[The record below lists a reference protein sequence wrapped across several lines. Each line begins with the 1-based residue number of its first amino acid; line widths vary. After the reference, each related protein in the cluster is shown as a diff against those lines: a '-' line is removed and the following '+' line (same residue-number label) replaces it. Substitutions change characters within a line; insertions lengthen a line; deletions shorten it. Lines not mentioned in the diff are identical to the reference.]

1 MRIRIIGGKFDPMHI
16 GHLSMMS
23 ELQKGLNMDKILVVP
38 NSNPHYRE
46 SKQISFRYVSAMIE
60 IAINDSFNYEISDLE
75 SNPEEIHFSFNTIK
89 EIKKK
94 YKDEKLFF
102 IIGSDQFL
110 NFETW
115 HKPDEIKSLVN
126 LVVPIRPPYIVNTQK
141 WILEN
146 RKSYQSKVYKK
157 TVFLKNFSE
166 KMIIFYDLE
175 KKIEIS
181 SFEIKK
187 LLVEKKYNEAK
198 QFLPQGVFEYILDNN
213 LYIL

>member
-1 MRIRIIGGKFDPMHI
+1 
-16 GHLSMMS
+16 MS
-23 ELQKGLNMDKILVVP
+23 
-38 NSNPHYRE
+38 
-46 SKQISFRYVSAMIE
+46 
-60 IAINDSFNYEISDLE
+60 
-75 SNPEEIHFSFNTIK
+75 K

-157 TVFLKNFSE
+157 TVFLKNLSE

-175 KKIEIS
+175 KKIEEKINI
-181 SFEIKK
+181 IKP
-187 LLVEKKYNEAK
+187 N
-198 QFLPQGVFEYILDNN
+198 I
-213 LYIL
+213 

>member
-1 MRIRIIGGKFDPMHI
+1 MNRTIQTIGSSIKQEFDISMYNHIEYYDDGKIDDDFHDI
-16 GHLSMMS
+16 Y
-23 ELQKGLNMDKILVVP
+23 KIL
-38 NSNPHYRE
+38 
-46 SKQISFRYVSAMIE
+46 
-60 IAINDSFNYEISDLE
+60 INT
-75 SNPEEIHFSFNTIK
+75 IHFSFNTIK

-187 LLVEKKYNEAK
+187 LLVEKKYSEAK

>member
-1 MRIRIIGGKFDPMHI
+1 MRIGIIGGKFNPIHI
-16 GHLSMMS
+16 GHLSMMN
-23 ELQKGLNMDKILVVP
+23 EVQKGLNIDKILIVP
-38 NSNPHYRE
+38 NSNPYYRE

-60 IAINDSFNYEISDLE
+60 IAINESFNYEISDLE
-75 SNPEEIHFSFNTIK
+75 SNPEEAHFSFNTIK

-94 YKDEKLFF
+94 YKNEKLFF

-110 NFETW
+110 NFRTW
-115 HKPDEIKSLVN
+115 YKPEEIKSLIN
-126 LVVPIRPPYIVNTQK
+126 LVVPISPPYTINIQE
-141 WILEN
+141 WILKN
-146 RKSYQSKVYKK
+146 KKFYQSKIYKK
-157 TVFLKNFSE
+157 TTFLKIFSE

-181 SFEIKK
+181 SIEVKK

-198 QFLPQGVFEYILDNN
+198 QFLHQGVFEYILDNN